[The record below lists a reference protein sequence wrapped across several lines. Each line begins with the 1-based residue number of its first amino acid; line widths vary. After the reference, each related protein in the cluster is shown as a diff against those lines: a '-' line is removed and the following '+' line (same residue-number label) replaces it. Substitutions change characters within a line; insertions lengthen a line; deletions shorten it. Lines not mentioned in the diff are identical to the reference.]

1 MGASAIPFSRAPTAP
16 LNAVPLLKSISSF
29 RSIPNCGFMP
39 RGIEE
44 ASVPGNSSERWAGKW
59 ALVTGASAGIGL
71 ALAEQLAAGGAH
83 LVLTARRIDR
93 LQKIATDLSAKHGIK
108 VEVFA
113 ADLVRPEAPAEI
125 LAFTTRKGI
134 EVELLVNNAGF
145 GAFGYIHEIPQSRL
159 QEMIQVNCSAVVELT
174 RLYVPG
180 MVTRKHGDVL
190 IVASVAGFQAV
201 PFNSAYAATKAFD
214 LILAEGIAEE
224 LREFGVRVCAL
235 CPGSTN
241 TEFQEV
247 AQQPDRVFR
256 SAETAEK
263 VARVG
268 LEGLAAGKSCV
279 ISGTKNR
286 LMLEGER
293 LAPRR
298 FVARMAAKMM
308 RPTES

>member
-1 MGASAIPFSRAPTAP
+1 
-16 LNAVPLLKSISSF
+16 
-29 RSIPNCGFMP
+29 MP
-39 RGIEE
+39 RGFEE
-44 ASVPGNSSERWAGKW
+44 ASVSGISSKRWTGKW

-71 ALAEQLAAGGAH
+71 ALAQELAAGGAH
-83 LVLTARRIDR
+83 LVLTARRVDR
-93 LQKIATDLSAKHGIK
+93 LQKMAADLSTKHGIH

-113 ADLVRPEAPAEI
+113 ADLVQPGTPAEI
-125 LAFTTRKGI
+125 FAFTQRKAI

-145 GAFGYIHEIPQSRL
+145 GAFGYIHEIPESRML
-159 QEMIQVNCSAVVELT
+159 EMIQVNCSAVVQLT

-180 MVTRKHGDVL
+180 MVERRHGDVL
-190 IVASVAGFQAV
+190 IVASIAGFQAV
-201 PFNSAYAATKAFD
+201 PFNSVYAATKAFD
-214 LILAEGIAEE
+214 LIFAEGIAEE

-235 CPGSTN
+235 CPGSTT

-268 LEGLAAGKSCV
+268 LAGLAAGKSCV
-279 ISGTKNR
+279 ISGAKNR

-298 FVARMAAKMM
+298 FIAKMAAKMM
-308 RPTES
+308 RPSES